1 MRPIKLTMSAFGP
14 YAGKTVLE
22 LGKLGTR
29 GLYLITGDTGAGK
42 TTIFDAI
49 TFALY
54 GEASG
59 NNRGASMFR
68 SKYADAETPTEVEL
82 VFEYSGKEYT
92 VKRNPTYDRPKTRGE
107 GFTTQKAEAE
117 LRLPDGSMITKRN
130 EVDSAVRDIIGI
142 DRDQF
147 MQIAMIAQGEFLKM
161 LLASTEDRKNI
172 FRQIFKTRNY
182 QTVQDDLKSE
192 VHELGDKRERAR
204 TSIKQYIDGIEAA
217 ENDPLIVDLEK
228 AKNDELSIEET
239 CALIRKLIEQDE
251 SSEKSLVKDKE
262 DVDSQQAIVDG
273 NIGKIEAKENAQIAI
288 NEREKQLEAEK
299 KRYAGLK
306 DILEEA
312 RKNAEPAEE
321 LKDEKSKIE
330 AELPRYDEVQG
341 SAEELKKK
349 EEQLSSEKQRFDKK
363 NSEYKDDKNA
373 LALLSKEQKTL
384 ENAGENIEKLYS
396 QLGKANERKKTLKK
410 LSQGLASLEEKTGE
424 LEKLQKD
431 YVSASEKA
439 GKAKD
444 EYERNNKAFLDE
456 QAGILAEKLQE
467 GIPCPVCGSLSH
479 PSPAEK
485 SANAPSEAQLKAAKT
500 AADDAQREA
509 QDKSRSCAA
518 VNAEIKNKRY
528 DLEEQIKELQLNVI
542 IDNANDVVFGEI
554 NDIETCIFS
563 LEKELKSERKNKE
576 RKDELDR
583 EIPDKK
589 TELEKSEKLLDDLYR
604 KIIALTATISTESD
618 QFEKRKKELSFEDKK
633 SAENRIEEIKET
645 IAKMK
650 NALNKAEDD
659 LVESD
664 KMIIEYKTAI
674 AELRKQLS
682 ENLEFDRDTE
692 YARKAELTAR
702 KKDIELKLQAIGTR
716 LTINR
721 SAENNIK
728 NGAGTLADH
737 EKKYRWMKALSD
749 TANGSINGKEKIM
762 LETYI
767 QMAYFDR
774 IISRANTRFMIM
786 SGGQYELKRREEAES
801 KQSQS
806 GLELDVI
813 DHYNGSERSVKSL
826 SGGESF
832 MASLSL
838 ALGLSDEIQSSA
850 GGVRLDTMFV
860 DEGFG
865 SLDDETLDQAMKA
878 LTNLAEGNRLVGII
892 SHVKDLKDRIDKQI
906 VVTKEKSGG
915 SRAIII
921 D

>member
-1 MRPIKLTMSAFGP
+1 
-14 YAGKTVLE
+14 
-22 LGKLGTR
+22 
-29 GLYLITGDTGAGK
+29 
-42 TTIFDAI
+42 
-49 TFALY
+49 
-54 GEASG
+54 
-59 NNRGASMFR
+59 
-68 SKYADAETPTEVEL
+68 
-82 VFEYSGKEYT
+82 
-92 VKRNPTYDRPKTRGE
+92 
-107 GFTTQKAEAE
+107 
-117 LRLPDGSMITKRN
+117 
-130 EVDSAVRDIIGI
+130 
-142 DRDQF
+142 
-147 MQIAMIAQGEFLKM
+147 
-161 LLASTEDRKNI
+161 
-172 FRQIFKTRNY
+172 
-182 QTVQDDLKSE
+182 
-192 VHELGDKRERAR
+192 
-204 TSIKQYIDGIEAA
+204 
-217 ENDPLIVDLEK
+217 
-228 AKNDELSIEET
+228 
-239 CALIRKLIEQDE
+239 
-251 SSEKSLVKDKE
+251 
-262 DVDSQQAIVDG
+262 
-273 NIGKIEAKENAQIAI
+273 
-288 NEREKQLEAEK
+288 
-299 KRYAGLK
+299 
-306 DILEEA
+306 
-312 RKNAEPAEE
+312 
-321 LKDEKSKIE
+321 
-330 AELPRYDEVQG
+330 
-341 SAEELKKK
+341 
-349 EEQLSSEKQRFDKK
+349 
-363 NSEYKDDKNA
+363 
-373 LALLSKEQKTL
+373 
-384 ENAGENIEKLYS
+384 
-396 QLGKANERKKTLKK
+396 
-410 LSQGLASLEEKTGE
+410 
-424 LEKLQKD
+424 
-431 YVSASEKA
+431 
-439 GKAKD
+439 
-444 EYERNNKAFLDE
+444 
-456 QAGILAEKLQE
+456 
-467 GIPCPVCGSLSH
+467 
-479 PSPAEK
+479 
-485 SANAPSEAQLKAAKT
+485 
-500 AADDAQREA
+500 
-509 QDKSRSCAA
+509 
-518 VNAEIKNKRY
+518 
-528 DLEEQIKELQLNVI
+528 
-542 IDNANDVVFGEI
+542 
-554 NDIETCIFS
+554 
-563 LEKELKSERKNKE
+563 
-576 RKDELDR
+576 
-583 EIPDKK
+583 
-589 TELEKSEKLLDDLYR
+589 
-604 KIIALTATISTESD
+604 
-618 QFEKRKKELSFEDKK
+618 
-633 SAENRIEEIKET
+633 
-645 IAKMK
+645 MK